1 MPTPSPEPTAKAS
14 TITKVVCPH
23 FGALYDTRNPL
34 TSTFASPTPLMCPS
48 TAELGVQID
57 AEFLQASLTLMAI
70 QCELLDTIAAIDP
83 TDAEA
88 VADRILAA
96 IPEAVA
102 ALEANGVT
110 PDQAAVLEAMPG
122 WYAAMFTAAADCLCP
137 QHAEALDNA
146 VANAARAQP

>member
-1 MPTPSPEPTAKAS
+1 LTGLLVTPPPGVDQARADAFAAA
-14 TITKVVCPH
+14 VAD
-23 FGALYDTRNPL
+23 ALVAAGWPPL
-34 TSTFASPTPLMCPS
+34 
-48 TAELGVQID
+48 VQID

-122 WYAAMFTAAADCLCP
+122 WYAAMFTAAADYLCP

>member
-1 MPTPSPEPTAKAS
+1 LPKPPPRTIPCGSSASGPPSPS
-14 TITKVVCPH
+14 
-23 FGALYDTRNPL
+23 DTRSSCG
-34 TSTFASPTPLMCPS
+34 TRIATTPPR
-48 TAELGVQID
+48 
-57 AEFLQASLTLMAI
+57 
-70 QCELLDTIAAIDP
+70 CELLDTLAAIDP
-83 TDAEA
+83 RDAEA

-122 WYAAMFTAAADCLCP
+122 WYAAMFTAAADYLCP
-137 QHAEALDNA
+137 QHAEAFDNA